1 MANQLPSVVSAPALK
16 PVQDEW
22 GLFDPKQAGVEALE
36 RKILAASHDRELKPH
51 EPPAREPK

>member
-22 GLFDPKQAGVEALE
+22 GLFDPKQAGVEALV
-36 RKILAASHDRELKPH
+36 RKILAAAHDKD
-51 EPPAREPK
+51 EPPVAEKK